1 MCFVKDFVNRSIK
14 ILNCTQKTFKILSFS
29 CFFSKH
35 CSIWDWLVSKYF
47 GRSSLFQWNMS
58 LFQVKP
64 LVIFAMDYCWT
75 LVNIWYHH
83 STLCKSN
90 TVWPKNSLWLLTYY
104 SLTDLT
110 SKTKENQISSKPMT
124 ILWNWGLNHWL
135 FISSSQIKILPTNW
149 SSKISLLWRFS
160 LLTSKLTLCSGIT
173 KLFAFCPLCVWD
185 LDESLPGLRY
195 PLSRSSSVCKK
206 NSPFF
211 KYYSLKFP

>member
-1 MCFVKDFVNRSIK
+1 M
-14 ILNCTQKTFKILSFS
+14 SFS

-75 LVNIWYHH
+75 LVNIWYH
-83 STLCKSN
+83 TQPFAKVTQFGQK
-90 TVWPKNSLWLLTYY
+90 TVRGFYTVTYY

-110 SKTKENQISSKPMT
+110 SKTNENQISSKPMT
-124 ILWNWGLNHWL
+124 ILRNWGLNHWL
-135 FISSSQIKILPTNW
+135 FTSSSQIKILPTNW

-211 KYYSLKFP
+211 

>member
-1 MCFVKDFVNRSIK
+1 MAGVACFNGTCHCSKWNLLLFLQWTTVELWSIFDIITQPFAK
-14 ILNCTQKTFKILSFS
+14 VTQFGQKTVRGF
-29 CFFSKH
+29 
-35 CSIWDWLVSKYF
+35 Y
-47 GRSSLFQWNMS
+47 
-58 LFQVKP
+58 
-64 LVIFAMDYCWT
+64 
-75 LVNIWYHH
+75 
-83 STLCKSN
+83 
-90 TVWPKNSLWLLTYY
+90 TVTYY

-110 SKTKENQISSKPMT
+110 SKTNENQISSKPMT
-124 ILWNWGLNHWL
+124 ILRNWGLNHWL
-135 FISSSQIKILPTNW
+135 FTSSSQIKILPTNW

-211 KYYSLKFP
+211 